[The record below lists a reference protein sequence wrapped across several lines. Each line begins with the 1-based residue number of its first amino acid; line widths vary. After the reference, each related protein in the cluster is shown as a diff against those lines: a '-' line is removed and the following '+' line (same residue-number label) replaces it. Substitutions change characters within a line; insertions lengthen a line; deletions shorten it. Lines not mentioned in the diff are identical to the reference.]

1 MSSNTEQLKTEATL
15 NHSEI
20 YQVESDSAVAHNAEL
35 ISEIKTENTLF
46 AEPIFKINNFSITNS
61 LLNTWLVVFMVVI
74 FGLFFKSKIKM
85 IPRGIQNVMETIV
98 EMLLDVFDSVTGS
111 REKTLKYFPF
121 VLSFLVFILLNNWL
135 GLLPGVG
142 SIGQVAA
149 EHGEKVFIPFFRGGT
164 ADLNTTLALAI
175 IGVVF
180 SHIFSVAALGFWK
193 YINKFINIK
202 ALLEIPKKIMKD
214 PTIIVVNPIKVFVG
228 LIEVVGEFAKVASLS
243 FRLFGNIFAGEVL
256 LASMSALLAFG
267 LPIPFMFLEII
278 VGLVQAFIFSILI
291 LAYLTMNTAEEEH

>member
-1 MSSNTEQLKTEATL
+1 MSQLEGT
-15 NHSEI
+15 SEI
-20 YQVESDSAVAHNAEL
+20 EALSANT
-35 ISEIKTENTLF
+35 EIKTENTLF
-46 AEPIFKINNFSITNS
+46 SEPIFKINNFTITNS
-61 LLNTWLVVFMVVI
+61 LLNTWLVVFIVLI

-85 IPRGIQNVMETIV
+85 IPRGIQNVVETIV
-98 EMLLDVFDSVTGS
+98 EMLLDVFDSVTNS

-121 VLSFLVFILLNNWL
+121 VVSFFVFILLNNWL

-142 SIGQVAA
+142 SIGQVVDY
-149 EHGEKVFIPFFRGGT
+149 HGENLFIPFFRGGT
-164 ADLNTTLALAI
+164 ADLNTTLALAT
-175 IGVVF
+175 IGVVL
-180 SHIFSVAALGFWK
+180 SHIFSVMALGFWK

-202 ALLEIPKKIMKD
+202 AILDIPKKFMKD

-228 LIEVVGEFAKVASLS
+228 LIEIVGEFAKIASLS

-291 LAYLTMNTAEEEH
+291 LAYVTMNTAEEEH